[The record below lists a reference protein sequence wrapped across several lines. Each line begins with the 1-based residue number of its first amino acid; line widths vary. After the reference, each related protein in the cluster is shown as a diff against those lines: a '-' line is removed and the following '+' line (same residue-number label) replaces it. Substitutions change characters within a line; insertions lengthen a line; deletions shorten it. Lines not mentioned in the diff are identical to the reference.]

1 MKLRKGH
8 GQSEP
13 IISIFGGFQNDSLI
27 IEGTKKELVQLQILG
42 DNLQPLKYF
51 GFSKK
56 SAFLSFGWEDAE
68 RKAEFERP

>member
-27 IEGTKKELVQLQILG
+27 IEGTKKG
-42 DNLQPLKYF
+42 AC
-51 GFSKK
+51 
-56 SAFLSFGWEDAE
+56 SAADT
-68 RKAEFERP
+68 R